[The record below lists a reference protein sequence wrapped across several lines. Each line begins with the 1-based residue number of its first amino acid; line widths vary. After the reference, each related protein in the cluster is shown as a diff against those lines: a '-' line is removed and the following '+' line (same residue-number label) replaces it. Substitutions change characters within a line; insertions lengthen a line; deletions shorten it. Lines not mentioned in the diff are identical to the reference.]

1 MANIV
6 VDFLK
11 DFAKKNNFSVFDSIY
26 GEIDPTFMT
35 QSSGAVY
42 GIWVDSSITLSQ
54 PASPISKTINWYP
67 VYWGKDITPV
77 SRILAHAR
85 GYTKTGSLNI
95 PSIAY
100 LKNKKIIY
108 GAILVERYDS
118 FEKLLHQKHPPL
130 SGTARTGRKPRF
142 IKIIK

>member
-42 GIWVDSSITLSQ
+42 GIWVNSSITISQ
-54 PASPISKTINWYP
+54 STSPISKKNWYP

-77 SRILAHAR
+77 SRILAHSR
-85 GYTKTGSLNI
+85 GYAKTGNLNI
-95 PSIAY
+95 PSITY
-100 LKNKKIIY
+100 LKNKEIIY

-118 FEKLLHQKHPPL
+118 FEKLLHQNHPPL
-130 SGTARTGRKPRF
+130 HGTARAGRKSGF